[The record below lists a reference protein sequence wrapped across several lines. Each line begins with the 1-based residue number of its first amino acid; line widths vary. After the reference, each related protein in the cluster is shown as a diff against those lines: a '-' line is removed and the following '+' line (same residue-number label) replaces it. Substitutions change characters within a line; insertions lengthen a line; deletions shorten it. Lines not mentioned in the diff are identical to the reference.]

1 VLTVTVT
8 EPASDGW
15 LVVYPGDAGLPLAS
29 NVNYTAGAT
38 VPNLVVV
45 PLDSLGR
52 VRIYSSGGPVEVVVD
67 VVGWF
72 DRAVETL
79 ALSGLSTFGSE
90 VVVDPTSTYAYI
102 SNTAQNQVEV
112 LRLADGVFEAPIF
125 VGSQPMGLDLTPAGD
140 RLYVALRGSSFV
152 SVVDVVART
161 ELRRFPVPSGFSA
174 DRPYSIAVLA
184 NGKALMTTTFSGS
197 GFGASMYQIDL
208 ATDAV
213 TPRNDFWFGGST
225 TEFTSLRASGDRQS
239 AVITAGDIS
248 SGPVFRYDAP
258 TDTFSAEVDTAGF
271 TSAISTNS
279 DGSVT
284 MISGGLVFDRDMNL
298 VGTVFGCGGSG
309 VAVNAAGTVGYGLT
323 PSGVQVC
330 DLVRFQVTKFF
341 PVASSAT
348 GRMAVSPDGRYLVGI
363 TGDGVVLVRP

>member
-1 VLTVTVT
+1 
-8 EPASDGW
+8 
-15 LVVYPGDAGLPLAS
+15 VYSGDAGLPLAS

-52 VRIYSSGGPVEVVVD
+52 VKIYSSGGPVEVVVD

-72 DRAVETL
+72 DRAVDKL
-79 ALSGLSTFGSE
+79 AVAGLSTFGSD

-102 SNTAQNQVEV
+102 SNTEQNQVEV

-140 RLYVALRGSSFV
+140 RLYVALRGSAFV
-152 SVVDVVART
+152 SVVDVAART
-161 ELRRFPVPSGFSA
+161 ELRRFPIPSGFSA

-184 NGKALMTTTFSGS
+184 NGKALLTTTFFGS
-197 GFGASMYQIDL
+197 GFGASMLQIDL

-213 TPRNDFWFGGST
+213 TARTDFWFGGTT
-225 TEFTSLRASGDRQS
+225 TEFTSLRSSGDHQS

-258 TDTFSAEVDTAGF
+258 TDTFSEEVDTSGF
-271 TSAISTNS
+271 TSAISTNANGTVS
-279 DGSVT
+279 LL
-284 MISGGLVFDRDMNL
+284 SGGLVFDRDMHL
-298 VGTVFGCGGSG
+298 LGTVSGCGSNG

-323 PSGVQVC
+323 QSGVQVC
-330 DLVRFQVTKFF
+330 DLARFQITKFF
-341 PVASSAT
+341 SVSSSAV
-348 GRMAVSPDGRYLVGI
+348 GRMAISPDGRYLVGI
-363 TGDGVVLVRP
+363 AGDGVVLVRP